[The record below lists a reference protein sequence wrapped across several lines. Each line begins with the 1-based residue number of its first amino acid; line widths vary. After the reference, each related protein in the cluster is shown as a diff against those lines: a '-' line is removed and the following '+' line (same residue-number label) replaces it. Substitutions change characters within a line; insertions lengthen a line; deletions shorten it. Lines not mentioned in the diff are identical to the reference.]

1 MIKKGMIEMK
11 RFKKLWISLSI
22 VFGVIVIGI
31 SGGIIYANYVL
42 DSTLDKMNVTEA
54 IEREEAN
61 ITEQVITKEEETNVI
76 NIAVFG
82 LDQEDD
88 GLGTRSDAMKILSL
102 DLNEN
107 LAKIGSIQR
116 DTLIYIPKE
125 IQDFD
130 KLNHAYA
137 YGGAKLAL
145 QTLNYNFD
153 LDLTRYVAFNFN
165 AVEQMVDAVGG
176 VEVNVEDFE
185 VEYSDGQLKES
196 GVQTLTGAQ
205 ALSYMRIRKADS
217 DYVRME
223 RQTTVMKGIFS
234 KLKECSYP
242 QLIDLLNQMIPFI
255 ETNLSKSEI
264 INLGLQALTIN
275 LTNIEQYQIPL
286 RGHQEIN
293 QSVSY
298 KGFEPLY
305 IMNSYE
311 QLVKDLHNTIY
322 GNESYQPSDIIL
334 KNQDLIYQYFG
345 YHQP

>member
-1 MIKKGMIEMK
+1 MK

-217 DYVRME
+217 DYVRM
-223 RQTTVMKGIFS
+223 
-234 KLKECSYP
+234 
-242 QLIDLLNQMIPFI
+242 
-255 ETNLSKSEI
+255 
-264 INLGLQALTIN
+264 
-275 LTNIEQYQIPL
+275 
-286 RGHQEIN
+286 
-293 QSVSY
+293 
-298 KGFEPLY
+298 
-305 IMNSYE
+305 
-311 QLVKDLHNTIY
+311 
-322 GNESYQPSDIIL
+322 
-334 KNQDLIYQYFG
+334 
-345 YHQP
+345 